1 MAFDGIVI
9 SNIVRDMKEKLV
21 GGRILKIQ
29 QPEKDELI
37 ITIKNYDQYRLFIS
51 ADASLPLIYLSSSKK
66 EAPITAPNFCML
78 LRKYIGTARVVD
90 VYQPGFERVVVMELE
105 HLDEMGDVC

>member
-9 SNIVRDMKEKLV
+9 ANIVRDMKEKLV

-66 EAPITAPNFCML
+66 EAPFRSSRARSGAL
-78 LRKYIGTARVVD
+78 LSACCSENT
-90 VYQPGFERVVVMELE
+90 
-105 HLDEMGDVC
+105 